1 MNTCDHC
8 NTELSYGQ
16 CHIEGTVV
24 ACNACGWASPM
35 MERRYLDLSPSKETL
50 ASVAMTL
57 DLVFQGL
64 VRAEVGRSLDYEH
77 PTFCGHR
84 RPRITA
90 ILRIRIDGLSSVPFN
105 SPIKNN

>member
-64 VRAEVGRSLDYEH
+64 VRAEVGRSLDYDTLLSAVTDARES
-77 PTFCGHR
+77 
-84 RPRITA
+84 
-90 ILRIRIDGLSSVPFN
+90 LRYYESESTD
-105 SPIKNN
+105 

>member
-16 CHIEGTVV
+16 HSIEGTVV

-50 ASVAMTL
+50 ANVAMTL
-57 DLVFQGL
+57 D
-64 VRAEVGRSLDYEH
+64 RAVYFLNRAQFGRMDDNGWTEIMGAVLDASASLRYYESES
-77 PTFCGHR
+77 T
-84 RPRITA
+84 
-90 ILRIRIDGLSSVPFN
+90 D
-105 SPIKNN
+105 

>member
-16 CHIEGTVV
+16 HDIEGTVV

-50 ASVAMTL
+50 ANVAMAL
-57 DLVFQGL
+57 DRALYFLNRAQFGRVGDNERRASTWWTEIMDD
-64 VRAEVGRSLDYEH
+64 VRSAADSLRYWESESRD
-77 PTFCGHR
+77 
-84 RPRITA
+84 
-90 ILRIRIDGLSSVPFN
+90 
-105 SPIKNN
+105 

>member
-35 MERRYLDLSPSKETL
+35 MERRYLNLSPSKETL
-50 ASVAMTL
+50 ANAAMTL
-57 DLVFQGL
+57 DKVAFFLNRVSLSEVEPGKLV
-64 VRAEVGRSLDYEH
+64 EVMHAVMDASESLRYYESES
-77 PTFCGHR
+77 T
-84 RPRITA
+84 
-90 ILRIRIDGLSSVPFN
+90 D
-105 SPIKNN
+105 